1 MKAKILVTRKL
12 SDAAEEKLRK
22 DFDVTLNPND
32 EPIPNDKL
40 IKMANEYDGFIST
53 GFDKI
58 GEEFFKDLNG
68 KLKII
73 AQVGVGYDNISVKSA
88 ESKKIKVTNT
98 PNVLNEAVA
107 ETTILLILAASR
119 RIGEAYN
126 LVRSGTWKDQKPD
139 LTKFMIGNS
148 VTGKTLG
155 IIGMGRIGRMAAK
168 CAKAFGMKIIYYN
181 RNKLSSDLEDG
192 AKYFSDIESMMPECD
207 FVSIHTP
214 ATAETTILLI
224 LAASRRIGE
233 AYNLVRSGEWKNQ
246 KPDLTKF
253 MIGNSVTGKT
263 LGIIGMGRIGRMAA
277 NCAKA
282 FGMKIIYYNRNKL
295 SEELEDGAKYFSDI
309 NSMMPECDFVSIHT
323 PATAE
328 TKHILNVNTIGL
340 LPKHAVVI
348 NTSRGSTID
357 DDALIDA
364 LQNNKI
370 YAAGLDVFNNEPNL
384 DERYMKLDNCFVL
397 PHVGSATHETR
408 LAMSMMAVDN
418 ICNYFKNKPLI
429 SEVV

>member
-1 MKAKILVTRKL
+1 MKPKILVSRKI
-12 SDAAEEKLRK
+12 SDLAEEKLQK
-22 DFDVTLNPND
+22 EFEVKLNIKD
-32 EPIPNDKL
+32 EPIPEGEL
-40 IKMANEYDGFIST
+40 IKIVKDYDGMIST

-58 GEEFFKDLNG
+58 SENFFNNLKG

-73 AQVGVGYDNISVKSA
+73 AQVGVGYDNISIKSA
-88 ESKKIKVTNT
+88 EEKKIKVTNT
-98 PNVLNEAVA
+98 PDVLNEAVA
-107 ETTILLILAASR
+107 ETTMLLILAASR

-126 LVRSGTWKDQKPD
+126 LVRADDWKNQKPD

-181 RNKLSSDLEDG
+181 RNKLSDDLEDG
-192 AKYFSDIESMMPECD
+192 AKYFSDI
-207 FVSIHTP
+207 
-214 ATAETTILLI
+214 
-224 LAASRRIGE
+224 
-233 AYNLVRSGEWKNQ
+233 KNM
-246 KPDLTKF
+246 L
-253 MIGNSVTGKT
+253 
-263 LGIIGMGRIGRMAA
+263 
-277 NCAKA
+277 
-282 FGMKIIYYNRNKL
+282 
-295 SEELEDGAKYFSDI
+295 
-309 NSMMPECDFVSIHT
+309 PECDFVSIHT

-328 TKHILNVNTIGL
+328 TKHILNSSTISL

-364 LQNNKI
+364 LENKKI

-384 DERYMKLDNCFVL
+384 DKRYLKLDNCFVL
-397 PHVGSATHETR
+397 PHIGSATHETR

-418 ICNYFKNKPLI
+418 IFCFFNKKPLI

>member
-1 MKAKILVTRKL
+1 MKPKILVSRKI
-12 SDAAEEKLRK
+12 SDLAEEKLQK
-22 DFDVTLNPND
+22 EFEVTLNPKD
-32 EPIPNDKL
+32 EPIPESEL
-40 IKMANEYDGFIST
+40 IKIVNDYDGMIST

-58 GEEFFKDLNG
+58 GENFFKNLNG

-73 AQVGVGYDNISVKSA
+73 AQVGVGYDNISIKSA
-88 ESKKIKVTNT
+88 EEKKIKVTNT

-126 LVRSGTWKDQKPD
+126 LVRTDNWKNQKPD

-181 RNKLSSDLEDG
+181 RNKLSDDLEDG
-192 AKYFSDIESMMPECD
+192 AKYFSDI
-207 FVSIHTP
+207 
-214 ATAETTILLI
+214 
-224 LAASRRIGE
+224 
-233 AYNLVRSGEWKNQ
+233 
-246 KPDLTKF
+246 
-253 MIGNSVTGKT
+253 KT
-263 LGIIGMGRIGRMAA
+263 ML
-277 NCAKA
+277 
-282 FGMKIIYYNRNKL
+282 
-295 SEELEDGAKYFSDI
+295 
-309 NSMMPECDFVSIHT
+309 PECDFVSIHT

-328 TKHILNVNTIGL
+328 TKHILNSSTISL

-364 LQNNKI
+364 LENKKI

-384 DERYMKLDNCFVL
+384 DKRYLKLDNCFVL

-418 ICNYFKNKPLI
+418 IYCFFNKTPLI

>member
-1 MKAKILVTRKL
+1 MSQQKKVYQETHINMKPKILVTRKL
-12 SDAAEEKLRK
+12 SDGAEEKLK
-22 DFDVTLNPND
+22 NSFDVTLNLKD
-32 EPIPNDKL
+32 EPIQSADL

-58 GEEFFKDLNG
+58 GEDFFKDLNG

-126 LVRSGTWKDQKPD
+126 LVRSGEWKNQKPD

-181 RNKLSSDLEDG
+181 RNKLS
-192 AKYFSDIESMMPECD
+192 
-207 FVSIHTP
+207 
-214 ATAETTILLI
+214 
-224 LAASRRIGE
+224 
-233 AYNLVRSGEWKNQ
+233 
-246 KPDLTKF
+246 
-253 MIGNSVTGKT
+253 
-263 LGIIGMGRIGRMAA
+263 
-277 NCAKA
+277 
-282 FGMKIIYYNRNKL
+282 
-295 SEELEDGAKYFSDI
+295 EELEDGAKYFSDI
-309 NSMMPECDFVSIHT
+309 NSLMPECDFVSIHT

-418 ICNYFKNKPLI
+418 ICNYFQNRPLI

>member
-1 MKAKILVTRKL
+1 MKPKILVSRKI
-12 SDAAEEKLRK
+12 SDLAEEKLQK
-22 DFDVTLNPND
+22 EFEVTLNPKD
-32 EPIPNDKL
+32 EPISESEL
-40 IKMANEYDGFIST
+40 IKIVNDYDGMIST

-58 GEEFFKDLNG
+58 SENFFKNLNG

-73 AQVGVGYDNISVKSA
+73 AQVGVGYDNISIKSA
-88 ESKKIKVTNT
+88 EEKKVKVTNT
-98 PNVLNEAVA
+98 PDVLNEAVA

-126 LVRSGTWKDQKPD
+126 LVRADDWKNQKPD

-181 RNKLSSDLEDG
+181 RNKLSDDLEDG
-192 AKYFSDIESMMPECD
+192 AKYFSDI
-207 FVSIHTP
+207 
-214 ATAETTILLI
+214 
-224 LAASRRIGE
+224 
-233 AYNLVRSGEWKNQ
+233 
-246 KPDLTKF
+246 
-253 MIGNSVTGKT
+253 KT
-263 LGIIGMGRIGRMAA
+263 ML
-277 NCAKA
+277 
-282 FGMKIIYYNRNKL
+282 
-295 SEELEDGAKYFSDI
+295 
-309 NSMMPECDFVSIHT
+309 PECDFVSIHT

-328 TKHILNVNTIGL
+328 TKHILNSSTISL

-364 LQNNKI
+364 LENKKI

-384 DERYMKLDNCFVL
+384 DKRYLKLDNCFVL
-397 PHVGSATHETR
+397 PHIGSATHETR

-418 ICNYFKNKPLI
+418 IYCFFNKKPLI

>member
-1 MKAKILVTRKL
+1 MRPKILVTRKI
-12 SDAAEEKLRK
+12 SDLAEKKLEKE
-22 DFDVTLNPND
+22 FDTTLNLKD
-32 EPIPNDKL
+32 KPIPESEL
-40 IKMANEYDGFIST
+40 INIVKDYDGMIST

-58 GEEFFKDLNG
+58 SESFFKNLNG

-73 AQVGVGYDNISVKSA
+73 AQVGVGYDNIAIKSA

-126 LVRSGTWKDQKPD
+126 LVRTD
-139 LTKFMIGNS
+139 N
-148 VTGKTLG
+148 
-155 IIGMGRIGRMAAK
+155 
-168 CAKAFGMKIIYYN
+168 
-181 RNKLSSDLEDG
+181 
-192 AKYFSDIESMMPECD
+192 
-207 FVSIHTP
+207 
-214 ATAETTILLI
+214 
-224 LAASRRIGE
+224 
-233 AYNLVRSGEWKNQ
+233 WKNQ

-263 LGIIGMGRIGRMAA
+263 LGIIGMGRIGRIAA
-277 NCAKA
+277 KYARA

-295 SEELEDGAKYFSDI
+295 SNDLEDGASYYSDI
-309 NSMMPECDFVSIHT
+309 KDMLPECDFVSIHT

-328 TKHILNVNTIGL
+328 TKHILNFSTISL
-340 LPKHAVVI
+340 LPRHAVVI

-364 LQNNKI
+364 LENKKI

-384 DERYMKLDNCFVL
+384 DKRYLNLDNCFVL

-418 ICNYFKNKPLI
+418 IYCFFNGKPLI

>member
-1 MKAKILVTRKL
+1 MKPKILVSRKI
-12 SDAAEEKLRK
+12 SDLAEEKLQK
-22 DFDVTLNPND
+22 EFEVTLNPKD
-32 EPIPNDKL
+32 EPIPESEL
-40 IKMANEYDGFIST
+40 IKIVNDYDGMIST

-58 GEEFFKDLNG
+58 GENFFKNLNG

-73 AQVGVGYDNISVKSA
+73 AQVGVGYDNISIKSA
-88 ESKKIKVTNT
+88 EEKKIKVTNT
-98 PNVLNEAVA
+98 PDVLNEAVA

-126 LVRSGTWKDQKPD
+126 LVRADDWKNQKPD

-181 RNKLSSDLEDG
+181 RNKLSDDLEDG
-192 AKYFSDIESMMPECD
+192 AKYFSDI
-207 FVSIHTP
+207 
-214 ATAETTILLI
+214 
-224 LAASRRIGE
+224 
-233 AYNLVRSGEWKNQ
+233 
-246 KPDLTKF
+246 
-253 MIGNSVTGKT
+253 KT
-263 LGIIGMGRIGRMAA
+263 ML
-277 NCAKA
+277 
-282 FGMKIIYYNRNKL
+282 
-295 SEELEDGAKYFSDI
+295 
-309 NSMMPECDFVSIHT
+309 PECDFVSIHT

-328 TKHILNVNTIGL
+328 TKHILNSSTISL

-364 LQNNKI
+364 LENKKI
-370 YAAGLDVFNNEPNL
+370 YAAGLDVFNNEPNV
-384 DERYMKLDNCFVL
+384 DKRYLKLDNCFIL
-397 PHVGSATHETR
+397 PHIGSATHETR

-418 ICNYFKNKPLI
+418 IYCFFNKKPLI

>member
-1 MKAKILVTRKL
+1 MKPKILVSRKI
-12 SDAAEEKLRK
+12 SDLAEEKLQK
-22 DFDVTLNPND
+22 EFEVTLNPKD
-32 EPIPNDKL
+32 EPIPENEL
-40 IKMANEYDGFIST
+40 IKLVNDYDGMIST

-58 GEEFFKDLNG
+58 SENFFNNLNG

-73 AQVGVGYDNISVKSA
+73 AQVGVGYDNISIKSA
-88 ESKKIKVTNT
+88 EEKKIKVTNT

-126 LVRSGTWKDQKPD
+126 LVRTDDWKNQKPD

-181 RNKLSSDLEDG
+181 RNKLPDDLEDG
-192 AKYFSDIESMMPECD
+192 AKYFSDI
-207 FVSIHTP
+207 
-214 ATAETTILLI
+214 
-224 LAASRRIGE
+224 
-233 AYNLVRSGEWKNQ
+233 
-246 KPDLTKF
+246 
-253 MIGNSVTGKT
+253 KT
-263 LGIIGMGRIGRMAA
+263 ML
-277 NCAKA
+277 
-282 FGMKIIYYNRNKL
+282 
-295 SEELEDGAKYFSDI
+295 
-309 NSMMPECDFVSIHT
+309 PECDFVSIHT

-328 TKHILNVNTIGL
+328 TKHILNSSTISL

-364 LQNNKI
+364 LENKKI

-384 DERYMKLDNCFVL
+384 DKRYLKLDNCFVL
-397 PHVGSATHETR
+397 PHIGSATHETR

-418 ICNYFKNKPLI
+418 IYCFFNKKPLI

>member
-1 MKAKILVTRKL
+1 MKPKILVSRKI
-12 SDAAEEKLRK
+12 SDLAEDKLQK
-22 DFDVTLNPND
+22 EFDVTLNPKD
-32 EPIPNDKL
+32 EPIPESEL
-40 IKMANEYDGFIST
+40 IKIVNDYDGMIST

-58 GEEFFKDLNG
+58 GENFFNNLSG

-73 AQVGVGYDNISVKSA
+73 AQVGVGYDNILIKLA
-88 ESKKIKVTNT
+88 EEKKIKITNT

-126 LVRSGTWKDQKPD
+126 LVRTDNWKNQKPD

-168 CAKAFGMKIIYYN
+168 CAKAFGMKIIYFN
-181 RNKLSSDLEDG
+181 RNKLSDDLEDG
-192 AKYFSDIESMMPECD
+192 AKYFSDI
-207 FVSIHTP
+207 
-214 ATAETTILLI
+214 
-224 LAASRRIGE
+224 
-233 AYNLVRSGEWKNQ
+233 KNM
-246 KPDLTKF
+246 L
-253 MIGNSVTGKT
+253 
-263 LGIIGMGRIGRMAA
+263 
-277 NCAKA
+277 
-282 FGMKIIYYNRNKL
+282 
-295 SEELEDGAKYFSDI
+295 
-309 NSMMPECDFVSIHT
+309 PECDFVSIHT

-328 TKHILNVNTIGL
+328 TKHILNSSTISM
-340 LPKHAVVI
+340 LPKHAVII

-364 LQNNKI
+364 LKNKKI

-384 DERYMKLDNCFVL
+384 DKRYLNLDNCFVL
-397 PHVGSATHETR
+397 PHIGSATHETR

-418 ICNYFKNKPLI
+418 IFCFFSGKPLI

>member
-1 MKAKILVTRKL
+1 MFLIKKAFQEILIKMKPKILVTRKL
-12 SDAAEEKLRK
+12 SDGAEDKLK
-22 DFDVTLNPND
+22 TNFDVTLNLKD
-32 EPIPNDKL
+32 EPIPNSDL
-40 IKMANEYDGFIST
+40 VKMANEYDGFIST

-58 GEEFFKDLNG
+58 GEDFFKNLNG

-126 LVRSGTWKDQKPD
+126 LVRSGRWKDQKPD

-181 RNKLSSDLEDG
+181 RNKLSED
-192 AKYFSDIESMMPECD
+192 
-207 FVSIHTP
+207 
-214 ATAETTILLI
+214 
-224 LAASRRIGE
+224 
-233 AYNLVRSGEWKNQ
+233 
-246 KPDLTKF
+246 
-253 MIGNSVTGKT
+253 
-263 LGIIGMGRIGRMAA
+263 
-277 NCAKA
+277 
-282 FGMKIIYYNRNKL
+282 
-295 SEELEDGAKYFSDI
+295 LEDGAKYFSDI
-309 NSMMPECDFVSIHT
+309 NSMMPECDFISIHT

-328 TKHILNVNTIGL
+328 TKHILNAGTIKL

-357 DDALIDA
+357 DDALIEA

-384 DERYMKLDNCFVL
+384 DKRYMKLDNCFVL

-418 ICNYFKNKPLI
+418 VCNYFDNKPLI

>member
-1 MKAKILVTRKL
+1 MKPKILVSRKI
-12 SDAAEEKLRK
+12 SDLAEEKLQK
-22 DFDVTLNPND
+22 EFEVTLNPKD
-32 EPIPNDKL
+32 EPIPESEL
-40 IKMANEYDGFIST
+40 IKLVNDYDGMIST

-58 GEEFFKDLNG
+58 SENFFNNLNG

-73 AQVGVGYDNISVKSA
+73 AQVGVGYDNISIKSA
-88 ESKKIKVTNT
+88 EEKNIKVTNT

-126 LVRSGTWKDQKPD
+126 LVRTDDWKNQKPD

-181 RNKLSSDLEDG
+181 RNKLPDDLEDG
-192 AKYFSDIESMMPECD
+192 AKYFSDI
-207 FVSIHTP
+207 
-214 ATAETTILLI
+214 
-224 LAASRRIGE
+224 
-233 AYNLVRSGEWKNQ
+233 
-246 KPDLTKF
+246 
-253 MIGNSVTGKT
+253 KT
-263 LGIIGMGRIGRMAA
+263 ML
-277 NCAKA
+277 
-282 FGMKIIYYNRNKL
+282 
-295 SEELEDGAKYFSDI
+295 
-309 NSMMPECDFVSIHT
+309 PECDFVSIHT

-328 TKHILNVNTIGL
+328 TKHILNSSTISL

-364 LQNNKI
+364 LENKKI

-384 DERYMKLDNCFVL
+384 DKRYLKLDNCFVL
-397 PHVGSATHETR
+397 PHIGSATHETR

-418 ICNYFKNKPLI
+418 IYCFFNKKPLI

>member
-1 MKAKILVTRKL
+1 MKPKILVSRKI
-12 SDAAEEKLRK
+12 SDLAEEKLQK
-22 DFDVTLNPND
+22 EFEVTLNPKD
-32 EPIPNDKL
+32 EPIPESEL
-40 IKMANEYDGFIST
+40 IKLVNNYDGMIST

-58 GEEFFKDLNG
+58 SENFFNNLNG

-73 AQVGVGYDNISVKSA
+73 AQVGVGYDNISIKSA
-88 ESKKIKVTNT
+88 EEKKIKVTNT
-98 PNVLNEAVA
+98 PDVLNEAVA

-126 LVRSGTWKDQKPD
+126 LVRADDWKNKNPD

-181 RNKLSSDLEDG
+181 RNKLPDDLEDG
-192 AKYFSDIESMMPECD
+192 AKYFSDI
-207 FVSIHTP
+207 
-214 ATAETTILLI
+214 
-224 LAASRRIGE
+224 
-233 AYNLVRSGEWKNQ
+233 
-246 KPDLTKF
+246 
-253 MIGNSVTGKT
+253 KT
-263 LGIIGMGRIGRMAA
+263 ML
-277 NCAKA
+277 
-282 FGMKIIYYNRNKL
+282 
-295 SEELEDGAKYFSDI
+295 
-309 NSMMPECDFVSIHT
+309 PECDFVSIHT

-328 TKHILNVNTIGL
+328 TKHILNSSTISL

-364 LQNNKI
+364 LENKKI

-418 ICNYFKNKPLI
+418 ICNFFENKPLI

>member
-1 MKAKILVTRKL
+1 MKPKILVSRKI
-12 SDAAEEKLRK
+12 SDLAEKKLQK
-22 DFDVTLNPND
+22 EFEVTLNPKD
-32 EPIPNDKL
+32 EPIPESEL
-40 IKMANEYDGFIST
+40 IKLVNDYDGMIST

-58 GEEFFKDLNG
+58 SENFFNNLNG

-73 AQVGVGYDNISVKSA
+73 AQVGVGYDNISIKSA
-88 ESKKIKVTNT
+88 EEKKIKVTNT

-126 LVRSGTWKDQKPD
+126 LVRTDDWKNQKPD

-181 RNKLSSDLEDG
+181 RNKLPDDLEDG
-192 AKYFSDIESMMPECD
+192 AKYFSDI
-207 FVSIHTP
+207 
-214 ATAETTILLI
+214 
-224 LAASRRIGE
+224 
-233 AYNLVRSGEWKNQ
+233 
-246 KPDLTKF
+246 
-253 MIGNSVTGKT
+253 KT
-263 LGIIGMGRIGRMAA
+263 ML
-277 NCAKA
+277 
-282 FGMKIIYYNRNKL
+282 
-295 SEELEDGAKYFSDI
+295 
-309 NSMMPECDFVSIHT
+309 PECDFVSIHT

-328 TKHILNVNTIGL
+328 TKHILNSSTISL

-364 LQNNKI
+364 LENKKI

-384 DERYMKLDNCFVL
+384 DKRYLKLDNCFVL
-397 PHVGSATHETR
+397 PHIGSATHETR

-418 ICNYFKNKPLI
+418 IYCFFNKKPLI

>member
-1 MKAKILVTRKL
+1 MRPKILVTRKI
-12 SDAAEEKLRK
+12 SDLAEKKLEKE
-22 DFDVTLNPND
+22 FDTTLNLKD
-32 EPIPNDKL
+32 EPIPESEL
-40 IKMANEYDGFIST
+40 INIVKDYDGMIST

-58 GEEFFKDLNG
+58 SESFFKNLNG

-73 AQVGVGYDNISVKSA
+73 AQVGVGFDNISIKSA

-126 LVRSGTWKDQKPD
+126 LVRTD
-139 LTKFMIGNS
+139 N
-148 VTGKTLG
+148 
-155 IIGMGRIGRMAAK
+155 
-168 CAKAFGMKIIYYN
+168 
-181 RNKLSSDLEDG
+181 
-192 AKYFSDIESMMPECD
+192 
-207 FVSIHTP
+207 
-214 ATAETTILLI
+214 
-224 LAASRRIGE
+224 
-233 AYNLVRSGEWKNQ
+233 WKNQ

-263 LGIIGMGRIGRMAA
+263 LGIIGMGRIGRIAA
-277 NCAKA
+277 KYAKA

-295 SEELEDGAKYFSDI
+295 SNDLEDGASYYSDI
-309 NSMMPECDFVSIHT
+309 KDMLPECDFVSIHT

-328 TKHILNVNTIGL
+328 TKHILNFSTISL
-340 LPKHAVVI
+340 LPRHAVVI
-348 NTSRGSTID
+348 NTSRGSTIE

-364 LQNNKI
+364 LKNKKI

-384 DERYMKLDNCFVL
+384 DKRYLNLDNCFVL

-418 ICNYFKNKPLI
+418 IYCFFNGKPLI

>member
-1 MKAKILVTRKL
+1 MLQQKKGYQEILINMKPKILVTRKL
-12 SDAAEEKLRK
+12 SDGAEEKLK
-22 DFDVTLNPND
+22 NFFEVTLNLND
-32 EPIPNDKL
+32 EPIANDDL

-88 ESKKIKVTNT
+88 KDKKIKVTNT

-126 LVRSGTWKDQKPD
+126 LVRSG
-139 LTKFMIGNS
+139 N
-148 VTGKTLG
+148 
-155 IIGMGRIGRMAAK
+155 
-168 CAKAFGMKIIYYN
+168 
-181 RNKLSSDLEDG
+181 
-192 AKYFSDIESMMPECD
+192 
-207 FVSIHTP
+207 
-214 ATAETTILLI
+214 
-224 LAASRRIGE
+224 
-233 AYNLVRSGEWKNQ
+233 WKNQ

-263 LGIIGMGRIGRMAA
+263 LGIIGMGRIGRMVAK
-277 NCAKA
+277 CAKA
-282 FGMKIIYYNRNKL
+282 FGMKIIYFNRNKL
-295 SEELEDGAKYFSDI
+295 SEDLEDGAKYYSDVK
-309 NSMMPECDFVSIHT
+309 SMMPDCDFVSIHT

-328 TKHILNVNTIGL
+328 TKHILNVDTIGL

-357 DDALIDA
+357 DDALIEA
-364 LQNNKI
+364 LLNKKI

-418 ICNYFKNKPLI
+418 ICNYFENKPLI
-429 SEVV
+429 SEVI

>member
-1 MKAKILVTRKL
+1 MLQQKKGYQEILINMKPKILVTRKL
-12 SDAAEEKLRK
+12 SDGAEEKLK
-22 DFDVTLNPND
+22 NFFEVTFNLND
-32 EPIPNDKL
+32 EPIANDDL

-58 GEEFFKDLNG
+58 GEDFFKNLNS

-88 ESKKIKVTNT
+88 KDKNIKVTNT

-126 LVRSGTWKDQKPD
+126 LVRSGNWKNQKPD

-181 RNKLSSDLEDG
+181 RNKLSEDLEDG
-192 AKYFSDIESMMPECD
+192 AKYYSDVKSMMPDCD
-207 FVSIHTP
+207 FVSVHTP
-214 ATAETTILLI
+214 AT
-224 LAASRRIGE
+224 S
-233 AYNLVRSGEWKNQ
+233 
-246 KPDLTKF
+246 
-253 MIGNSVTGKT
+253 
-263 LGIIGMGRIGRMAA
+263 
-277 NCAKA
+277 
-282 FGMKIIYYNRNKL
+282 
-295 SEELEDGAKYFSDI
+295 
-309 NSMMPECDFVSIHT
+309 
-323 PATAE
+323 E
-328 TKHILNVNTIGL
+328 TKHILNSSTISL

-357 DDALIDA
+357 DEALIDA

-418 ICNYFKNKPLI
+418 ICNYFENKPLI

>member
-1 MKAKILVTRKL
+1 MRPKILVTRKI
-12 SDAAEEKLRK
+12 SDLAEKKLEKE
-22 DFDVTLNPND
+22 FDTTLNLKD
-32 EPIPNDKL
+32 EPIPESEL
-40 IKMANEYDGFIST
+40 INIVKDYDGMIST

-58 GEEFFKDLNG
+58 SESFFKNLNG

-73 AQVGVGYDNISVKSA
+73 AQVGVGFDNISIKSA

-126 LVRSGTWKDQKPD
+126 LVRTD
-139 LTKFMIGNS
+139 N
-148 VTGKTLG
+148 
-155 IIGMGRIGRMAAK
+155 
-168 CAKAFGMKIIYYN
+168 
-181 RNKLSSDLEDG
+181 
-192 AKYFSDIESMMPECD
+192 
-207 FVSIHTP
+207 
-214 ATAETTILLI
+214 
-224 LAASRRIGE
+224 
-233 AYNLVRSGEWKNQ
+233 WKNQ

-263 LGIIGMGRIGRMAA
+263 LGIIGMGRIGRIAA
-277 NCAKA
+277 KYARA

-295 SEELEDGAKYFSDI
+295 SNDLEDGANYYSDI
-309 NSMMPECDFVSIHT
+309 KDMLPKCDFVSIHT

-328 TKHILNVNTIGL
+328 TKHILNFSTISL
-340 LPKHAVVI
+340 LPRHAVVI

-357 DDALIDA
+357 DNALIDA
-364 LQNNKI
+364 LENKKI

-384 DERYMKLDNCFVL
+384 DKRYLNLDNCFVL

-418 ICNYFKNKPLI
+418 IYCFFNGKPLI

>member
-1 MKAKILVTRKL
+1 MKPKILVSRKI
-12 SDAAEEKLRK
+12 SDLAEDKLQK
-22 DFDVTLNPND
+22 EFEVTLNPKD
-32 EPIPNDKL
+32 EPIPESEL
-40 IKMANEYDGFIST
+40 IKLVNDYDGMIST

-58 GEEFFKDLNG
+58 SENFFNNLNG

-73 AQVGVGYDNISVKSA
+73 AQVGVGYDNISIKSA
-88 ESKKIKVTNT
+88 EEKKIKVTNT

-107 ETTILLILAASR
+107 ETTILLTLAASR

-126 LVRSGTWKDQKPD
+126 LVRADDWKNQKPD

-181 RNKLSSDLEDG
+181 RNKLPDDLEDG
-192 AKYFSDIESMMPECD
+192 AKYFSDI
-207 FVSIHTP
+207 
-214 ATAETTILLI
+214 
-224 LAASRRIGE
+224 
-233 AYNLVRSGEWKNQ
+233 
-246 KPDLTKF
+246 
-253 MIGNSVTGKT
+253 KT
-263 LGIIGMGRIGRMAA
+263 ML
-277 NCAKA
+277 
-282 FGMKIIYYNRNKL
+282 
-295 SEELEDGAKYFSDI
+295 
-309 NSMMPECDFVSIHT
+309 PECDFVSIHT

-328 TKHILNVNTIGL
+328 TKHILNSSTISL

-364 LQNNKI
+364 LENKKI

-384 DERYMKLDNCFVL
+384 DKRYLKLDNCFVL
-397 PHVGSATHETR
+397 PHIGSATHETR

-418 ICNYFKNKPLI
+418 IYCFFNKKPLI